1 MTILSRSLKAWMLSY
16 NRGGSEG
23 TVLGNPGPTW
33 WARKGVREP
42 MVILVELD
50 TGTLGDT
57 GEASYTPLWRSQEN
71 NMAALPGEDPM
82 RSFSCQMMGGCGVD
96 DFSCLLKLF
105 GP

>member
-33 WARKGVREP
+33 RARKGVREP

-57 GEASYTPLWRSQEN
+57 EKSSGHS
-71 NMAALPGEDPM
+71 
-82 RSFSCQMMGGCGVD
+82 
-96 DFSCLLKLF
+96 
-105 GP
+105 